1 MRTNHLKDTVK
12 TITMPKEMQDTLL
25 DNCLNARHS
34 GNILFRYSKLAA
46 AFVMAV
52 ILTAV
57 GSTSYAAYDLY
68 QVKNLKVFFE
78 SGITQD
84 RIDAIGQELNGI
96 PGIYSVRFVSAD
108 EAWKKKKK
116 NFFSDMDEDFAA
128 SFTENPLKDSF
139 NYDVIVE
146 LKADTNAVRDQI
158 AALDGVRRI
167 TDLKEEKSQ
176 K

>member
-1 MRTNHLKDTVK
+1 MRTNCLKETIE
-12 TITMPKEMQDTLL
+12 TITMPGKMQDRLL
-25 DNCLNARHS
+25 DNCLNTRHS
-34 GNILFRYSKLAA
+34 GNILFRYSRLAA
-46 AFVMAV
+46 AAVMAV
-52 ILTAV
+52 ILTVV

-78 SGITQD
+78 TGISQEK
-84 RIDAIGQELNGI
+84 IDAIGDELNNI

-108 EAWKKKKK
+108 EAWSDFQRS
-116 NFFSDMDEDFAA
+116 FFSDMDEDIAA
-128 SFTENPLKDSF
+128 AFTENPLKDSF

-146 LKADTNAVRDQI
+146 LKADTKAVRSQI
-158 AALDGVRRI
+158 AALDGVRRV